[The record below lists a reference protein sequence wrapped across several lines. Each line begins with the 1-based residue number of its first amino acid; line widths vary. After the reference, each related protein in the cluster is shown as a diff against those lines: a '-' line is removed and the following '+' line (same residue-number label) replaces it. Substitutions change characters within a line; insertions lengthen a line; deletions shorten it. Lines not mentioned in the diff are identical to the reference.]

1 MKIIISPAKKMV
13 CDTDVMA
20 VKSVPVFIEKTEQLK
35 NYMQGLSYAEAKAL
49 WNCNDAIAELNFERF
64 KMMDLGRNLTQ
75 ALLSY
80 DGIQYQSMAPNV
92 FTKKEWDYVNQNLR
106 ILSGFYG
113 VLAPSDGVVP
123 YRLEMQ
129 AKAEVDRFKNLYDF
143 WGDLIFE
150 ALLEDNHCI
159 VNLASK
165 EYSKC
170 VERPLLL
177 LRKRGLYSFPDFKY
191 VTCNFC
197 EYNKAGKLVQKATQA
212 KIARGEMVRFMAE
225 NAVCD
230 IDGLKQFDRLGYI
243 FDADTSSDEI
253 FVFIKQ

>member
-1 MKIIISPAKKMV
+1 M
-13 CDTDVMA
+13 
-20 VKSVPVFIEKTEQLK
+20 
-35 NYMQGLSYAEAKAL
+35 
-49 WNCNDAIAELNFERF
+49 
-64 KMMDLGRNLTQ
+64 
-75 ALLSY
+75 
-80 DGIQYQSMAPNV
+80 
-92 FTKKEWDYVNQNLR
+92 R

-212 KIARGEMVRFMAE
+212 KIAVGRWCALW
-225 NAVCD
+225 
-230 IDGLKQFDRLGYI
+230 LKMQFVI
-243 FDADTSSDEI
+243 
-253 FVFIKQ
+253 